1 MSVKNVV
8 PEHIPVLFHEVL
20 AGLQVK
26 PGGHYIDGTVGAGG
40 HAWGLLRASGPDG
53 LLLGIDAD
61 PAAIAVARQ
70 RLTEFGPRIT
80 LVEGNFANLRKIAVR
95 HGFQL
100 VNGLILDLGLSS
112 MQLEDGSRGFSF
124 QKEGPLDMRFSGQ
137 GPTAADLV
145 NGLDEEELSDLLRRY
160 GEERHARRIAR
171 AIVAHRP
178 LTTTTELAETVARA
192 AGRRGRIHPAT
203 RTFQALRIAVNK
215 ELDALAQALTQAL
228 DILAPGGRL
237 AVISFH
243 SLEDRLVKQF
253 FREHSQ
259 DCVCPPQAPICTC
272 HQRATLQVLTR
283 KPIRPSAEERER
295 NRRSRSAR
303 LRLACRL

>member
-1 MSVKNVV
+1 MSVKKFV
-8 PEHIPVLFHEVL
+8 PDHIPVLFHEVL

-40 HAWGLLRASGPDG
+40 HAWGILRASGPDG

-70 RLTEFGPRIT
+70 RLAEFGPRVT
-80 LVEGNFANLRKIAVR
+80 LVEGNFADLREIAVR

-112 MQLEDGSRGFSF
+112 MQLDDGSRGFSF

-137 GPTAADLV
+137 GPTAADLI
-145 NGLDEEELSDLLRRY
+145 NRLDEKELSDLLKRY
-160 GEERHARRIAR
+160 GEERRARRVAR

-178 LTTTTELAETVARA
+178 LTTTTELADTVARA
-192 AGRRGRIHPAT
+192 VGRRGRIHPAT

-243 SLEDRLVKQF
+243 SLEDRLVKEF

-259 DCVCPPQAPICTC
+259 DCVCPPEAPICTC
-272 HQRATLQVLTR
+272 HQRAALQVLTR
-283 KPIRPSAEERER
+283 KPIRPSVEERER
-295 NRRSRSAR
+295 NRRSRSAK